1 MTETTREEKWYYS
14 SRVPGGLWTT
24 GSAWP
29 SEDDVHNIMNQQ
41 SEEVKKVLDRR
52 IIHEVTTIERTTIR
66 MEEANED

>member
-1 MTETTREEKWYYS
+1 MKDVLREERWYYS

-52 IIHEVTTIERTTIR
+52 IIHEVTTIERTVIR
-66 MEEANED
+66 EEKADEN